1 MNQYLKVVKSDIK
14 NKVIGSEVTSDSDKI
29 PANIKTFNQMVFYV
43 NRYKKLK
50 EKESDEDKKL
60 SDKEKE
66 EIKHFEEAI
75 NKNAFKSIYD
85 VEIYHNHIPESLI
98 GSGTLQNPA
107 DKSAKYYDDQIS
119 EIFDDDDSDMLE
131 ELKKFTLSDKFFKDI
146 LEGNDHIYDQ
156 IRLDKELPDSGKDL
170 SDPGKYTIGQLYGL
184 FYYAMS
190 MKSKKA
196 GEIIIQSIENKLG
209 DLKKKQVK
217 TIEGHMSDYDKA
229 KKELENV
236 DTKKEE
242 DKADKSFGE
251 LWAEL
256 NKYKD
261 IKDSITSDNATYAE
275 LDGYIKQ
282 YNGAVEGAGD
292 ASEPES
298 RLQFIKDA
306 FNRFK
311 EFVEF
316 IQGFPNSIRNEL
328 YINEYILANYGTK
341 APYELGK
348 ESSYYYNTKKAQY
361 ITYGYNTAGIN
372 YFMFL
377 KDVVM
382 ILFVVNMLAQITQGG
397 ICRATSIF

>member
-1 MNQYLKVVKSDIK
+1 
-14 NKVIGSEVTSDSDKI
+14 
-29 PANIKTFNQMVFYV
+29 
-43 NRYKKLK
+43 
-50 EKESDEDKKL
+50 
-60 SDKEKE
+60 
-66 EIKHFEEAI
+66 
-75 NKNAFKSIYD
+75 
-85 VEIYHNHIPESLI
+85 
-98 GSGTLQNPA
+98 
-107 DKSAKYYDDQIS
+107 
-119 EIFDDDDSDMLE
+119 
-131 ELKKFTLSDKFFKDI
+131 
-146 LEGNDHIYDQ
+146 
-156 IRLDKELPDSGKDL
+156 
-170 SDPGKYTIGQLYGL
+170 
-184 FYYAMS
+184 
-190 MKSKKA
+190 
-196 GEIIIQSIENKLG
+196 
-209 DLKKKQVK
+209 
-217 TIEGHMSDYDKA
+217 MSDYDKA

-341 APYELGK
+341 APYELGN
-348 ESSYYYNTKKAQY
+348 ENSYYYNTKKAQY

-382 ILFVVNMLAQITQGG
+382 ILFVVNMLGQITQGG
-397 ICRATSIF
+397 FAGPLAFFKALGSALVITLQNVQKLTSKPYNLPWAPFKTKPINVTMPMFLRIIMGMKSTGETYNHQKMRRLQAVVTKETGANLLKSPSYITGNVDAKVKLWFIPQLAKALPGKVDEDGYYILNKKKVYSY